1 MAFANKSGDKFAHYR
16 DIKRTN
22 PSQARQM
29 KQADKSLGTQWCQ
42 VPGTGHTAL
51 ICEDNGCCICDTF
64 GKPIS
69 TLSNVPPPTPGMTCP
84 PVVQSQG
91 MDRPVFFK
99 PKSLE
104 QLGLSFPP
112 GVSDQP
118 IPFYRF
124 GRPFTMKS
132 QTSVLLEA
140 TQGVQFRL
148 FNRDNVTDISNW
160 FDDITAE
167 DAARAAMSP
176 LFDFLADV
184 VEGFQTFTTGAFQTM
199 VANIRSGVESLPN
212 AAEWPRDGGTAF
224 GDGDPAR
231 YMQFLSTAAQVRATE
246 AIRLIQAHNMP
257 PKAVRVRVEAEAAYI
272 TFRSTDAFAL
282 PEALA
287 ETEIRIAMPSAAFP
301 VDASGI
307 VSRLRQAPG
316 IDRRRVESHPILAL
330 ISTVSAAATA
340 TAMPGTM
347 TGIVG
352 ATAALLGLSAPAAGA
367 VAFGVMAF
375 LGLMSV
381 QSDPGATSAK
391 PRAWRSGSGSSSRA

>member
-1 MAFANKSGDKFAHYR
+1 
-16 DIKRTN
+16 
-22 PSQARQM
+22 
-29 KQADKSLGTQWCQ
+29 
-42 VPGTGHTAL
+42 
-51 ICEDNGCCICDTF
+51 
-64 GKPIS
+64 
-69 TLSNVPPPTPGMTCP
+69 
-84 PVVQSQG
+84 
-91 MDRPVFFK
+91 
-99 PKSLE
+99 
-104 QLGLSFPP
+104 
-112 GVSDQP
+112 
-118 IPFYRF
+118 
-124 GRPFTMKS
+124 
-132 QTSVLLEA
+132 
-140 TQGVQFRL
+140 
-148 FNRDNVTDISNW
+148 
-160 FDDITAE
+160 
-167 DAARAAMSP
+167 
-176 LFDFLADV
+176 
-184 VEGFQTFTTGAFQTM
+184 
-199 VANIRSGVESLPN
+199 
-212 AAEWPRDGGTAF
+212 
-224 GDGDPAR
+224 
-231 YMQFLSTAAQVRATE
+231 
-246 AIRLIQAHNMP
+246 MP

-381 QSDPGATSAK
+381 QSDLGNAQSLEEWVWIFLKGVALGALVGTLFSKIREALK
-391 PRAWRSGSGSSSRA
+391 IAGVTAVLLVDATADMLARFIGDVLKAGSLGTAGSEK